1 MIDPKGAPVG
11 RETRADDMRW
21 MAAMAVLAGGLAL
34 AGCASDDLGPSRA
47 ELRAQWEA
55 QNIYPKTYKND
66 LLDFLRT
73 YLNDPRHIRNGAV
86 SQPALMDVGPG
97 KRYVACVRYNAR
109 DDKGHY
115 EGAKVGA
122 ATYVSGKLDR
132 FIDPGPRAKAMCK
145 DAVLAPFPELAK
157 LTR

>member
-1 MIDPKGAPVG
+1 MG
-11 RETRADDMRW
+11 
-21 MAAMAVLAGGLAL
+21 VLASLLAVG
-34 AGCASDDLGPSRA
+34 GCASDDVGPSPA

-55 QNIYPKTYKND
+55 QNVFPQSYKAD
-66 LLDFLRT
+66 LLAFLRT
-73 YLNDPRHIRNGAV
+73 YLNDPSHIRNAGV
-86 SQPALMDVGPG
+86 TQPALMEVGPG

-115 EGAKVGA
+115 EGVKIGA

-132 FIDPGPRAKAMCK
+132 FINPGPQAKAMCK
-145 DAVLAPFPELAK
+145 DAAFAPFPELAK